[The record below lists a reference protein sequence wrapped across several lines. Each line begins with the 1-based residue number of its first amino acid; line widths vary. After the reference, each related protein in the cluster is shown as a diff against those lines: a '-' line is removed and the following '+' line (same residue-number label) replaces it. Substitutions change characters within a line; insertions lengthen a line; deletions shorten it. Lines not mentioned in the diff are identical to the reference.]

1 MNRKKSYGI
10 SIGTSSIL
18 VIIVIL
24 CLVCFAGL
32 SIVSANADY
41 KLSQKLADRT
51 TAYYQASTLANEQ
64 LVLINDSLYEIY
76 MKCPDENSYFETIKE
91 SFSDSLT
98 FSYPISDIQAL
109 YVSVEPLYPADR
121 KNRFFS
127 VTAYQVITTKEL
139 ETDDSLP
146 VLFHN

>member
-1 MNRKKSYGI
+1 MNHKKSYGI
-10 SIGTSSIL
+10 NIGTSSIL

-51 TAYYQASTLANEQ
+51 TAYYQASMLANER
-64 LVLINDSLYEIY
+64 LVLLNDSLYEIY
-76 MKCPDENSYFETIKE
+76 MDSADENSYFETIKE

-98 FSYPISDIQAL
+98 FSCPISDIQAL
-109 YVSVEPLYPADR
+109 SVTVEPLYPADR
-121 KNRFFS
+121 KNRFFNI
-127 VTAYQVITTKEL
+127 TAYQVITTKEP

>member
-1 MNRKKSYGI
+1 MNHKKSYGI
-10 SIGTSSIL
+10 NIGTSSIL

-51 TAYYQASTLANEQ
+51 TAYYQASMLANER
-64 LVLINDSLYEIY
+64 LVLLNDSLYEIY
-76 MKCPDENSYFETIKE
+76 MDSADENSYFETIKE

-98 FSYPISDIQAL
+98 FSYPVSDVQAL
-109 YVSVEPLYPADR
+109 SVTVEPLYPADS
-121 KNRFFS
+121 KNRFFNI
-127 VTAYQVITTKEL
+127 TAYQVITTKEP

>member
-1 MNRKKSYGI
+1 MNHKKSYGI
-10 SIGTSSIL
+10 NIGTSSIL

-51 TAYYQASTLANEQ
+51 TAYYQASMLANER
-64 LVLINDSLYEIY
+64 LVLLNDSLYEIY
-76 MKCPDENSYFETIKE
+76 VDCADENSYFETIKE
-91 SFSDSLT
+91 SLSDSLT
-98 FSYPISDIQAL
+98 FSYPVSDIQAL
-109 YVSVEPLYPADR
+109 SVTVEPLYPADS
-121 KNRFFS
+121 KSRFFNI
-127 VTAYQVITTKEL
+127 TAYQVITTKEP